1 MMGVRKLLDH
11 VFEKHELKI
20 LDDILPEFKRHEKLD
35 DEEALEIGVSQIF
48 LDTRRYNDML
58 KTCIFRTEDSYIR
71 IFQSPLLMNCRLMNT
86 VT

>member
-58 KTCIFRTEDSYIR
+58 KNMHF
-71 IFQSPLLMNCRLMNT
+71 
-86 VT
+86 

>member
-35 DEEALEIGVSQIF
+35 DEEALEIGVSQFF
-48 LDTRRYNDML
+48 LYTRPYNDML
-58 KTCIFRTEDSYIR
+58 KKHAEY
-71 IFQSPLLMNCRLMNT
+71 
-86 VT
+86 

>member
-48 LDTRRYNDML
+48 LYTRRYNDM
-58 KTCIFRTEDSYIR
+58 
-71 IFQSPLLMNCRLMNT
+71 
-86 VT
+86 